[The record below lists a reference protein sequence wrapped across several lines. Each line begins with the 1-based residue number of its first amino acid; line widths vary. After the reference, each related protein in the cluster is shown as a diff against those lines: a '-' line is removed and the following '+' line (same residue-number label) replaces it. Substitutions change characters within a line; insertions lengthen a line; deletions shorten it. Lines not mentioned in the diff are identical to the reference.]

1 MKEDSYV
8 AAASLRYTGVATL
21 LRRDL
26 VSDPSG
32 VDIALIGVPYDGGTE
47 NRPGARHGPREIRN
61 MSSFTRS
68 IHHVTRVNPY
78 EFCYVADLGDVNFT
92 NPFNQDQSFSDI
104 TDFFLKICAAGAL
117 PLSVGGDHSISLPI
131 LRAIAAERPVGMVHI
146 DAHTDMSDR
155 EFGHKFTHGTP
166 FKRAIEEGLLDPNR
180 TIQIGIRGAQNSEE
194 SWQSSLEAGIRI
206 IFMEE
211 FISLGIGGTLGETK
225 RVTGQGPTYLSF
237 DIDSLDPA
245 FAPGTGTPEIGGLT
259 TIQAQALIRGLAGMN
274 LIGGDLV
281 EVSPP
286 FDPSGNTALVGASI
300 LYEIVCILADSIDRR
315 RRAGKRIA

>member
-131 LRAIAAERPVGMVHI
+131 LRAVAAERPVGMVHI

-194 SWQSSLEAGIRI
+194 SWQSLLEAGIRI
-206 IFMEE
+206 IFMED
-211 FISLGIGGTLGETK
+211 FISLGIGVIIAPSFGAIYFRNAVNAGFPVICCKNLSGLASSGNLQTGDDIRIDFRSGEGWNKTK
-225 RVTGQGPTYLSF
+225 NIPFPCEAMSEVQFELYK
-237 DIDSLDPA
+237 A
-245 FAPGTGTPEIGGLT
+245 GGL
-259 TIQAQALIRGLAGMN
+259 
-274 LIGGDLV
+274 
-281 EVSPP
+281 
-286 FDPSGNTALVGASI
+286 FK
-300 LYEIVCILADSIDRR
+300 Y
-315 RRAGKRIA
+315 GKKISRD